1 MSKTKSAFRSFS
13 GGLLAGGLIL
23 IGALPA
29 TASAQEMDSHWLPW
43 IGCWEVSEASAEESP
58 MLCVSPLAGENGV
71 ELSTWSGGE
80 VVSSE
85 AIQADGVLRD
95 VAREGCEGFQ
105 EASFSEDGKRVYLE
119 SQYVCEGGVERGG
132 TGLLAFANPV
142 EWLDIKVVEVAGNEV
157 PMVLRYR
164 PARGARVESAGMDY
178 LLADRAMSVK
188 AARMAVAAPL
198 TADDLLEANGKVN
211 GKAVE
216 ALVVERG
223 DDFDVDAD
231 LLVELADAGVSED
244 LIDLVVAVSYP
255 EKFTVSA
262 GMPEVDRNQQARSA
276 RPYDDYGS
284 YGYRGRW
291 GFWDPFFYN
300 YYGPWA
306 YSYSRYGMNPY
317 AYGYGWGGGYWG
329 YYRPTTVIVDNQP
342 DYQPRPHG
350 RVISGRGYRR
360 GSGSAA
366 PSTRTTRSPSTRSA
380 PSSGRSSG
388 SISSSGARRGGAS
401 TSTGRTAKR
410 RGGGGGG
417 GI

>member
-1 MSKTKSAFRSFS
+1 MSKTKRAFRSFA
-13 GGLLAGGLIL
+13 GGLLAGGLVL
-23 IGALPA
+23 IGTLPS
-29 TASAQEMDSHWLPW
+29 TASAQEMDTRWLPW
-43 IGCWEVSEASAEESP
+43 IGCWEVSEVGDEESP
-58 MLCVSPLAGENGV
+58 MLCVTPLEGENGV

-80 VVSSE
+80 VVSTE
-85 AIQADGVLRD
+85 MIQADGVLRD

-105 EASFSEDGKRVYLE
+105 EASFSDDGKRVYLE

-132 TGLLAFANPV
+132 TGMLAFANPV

-164 PARGARVESAGMDY
+164 PARGARVESAGMSY

-188 AARMAVAAPL
+188 AARMAASAPL
-198 TADDLLEANGKVN
+198 TAEDLLEANGKVD

-216 ALVVERG
+216 ALVAERG
-223 DDFDVDAD
+223 GDFEANAD
-231 LLVELADAGVSED
+231 LLVQLADAGVSED

-255 EKFTVSA
+255 DKFTVSA
-262 GMPEVDRNQQARSA
+262 GMPEEMDRTERARSTL
-276 RPYDDYGS
+276 PYDS
-284 YGYRGRW
+284 YGYRGHF
-291 GFWDPFFYN
+291 GFWDPFFYSP
-300 YYGPWA
+300 YGPWS

-317 AYGYGWGGGYWG
+317 YYGYGWGGGYWG

-342 DYQPRPHG
+342 DYEPRPHG

-360 GSGSAA
+360 GGSSAS
-366 PSTRTTRSPSTRSA
+366 PSTRTTRAPSTRSA

-417 GI
+417 I